1 MFYFY
6 MKKIE
11 KNAIKNQGVIEYD
24 DYRDQLVVSF
34 EKKENAMA
42 MSDFVIEHL
51 QKMKRWFYDVDCN
64 INDFEEIQ
72 FIFKF
77 TEKAIKKIEK
87 QQAKQ
92 EKIRKKL
99 LQKIEDI

>member
-11 KNAIKNQGVIEYD
+11 KIALQNDAIIEYD

-42 MSDFVIEHL
+42 MSDFVIAHL
-51 QKMKRWFYDVDCN
+51 QKMQKWFFDVDCDV
-64 INDFEEIQ
+64 NDDEIQ

-99 LQKIEDI
+99 LQKIKDI